1 MKFQL
6 NNYIS
11 EVENPLPI
19 YILAVTQTIVWAGL
33 YYIFPALL
41 AKWEL
46 NLGFSKTELT
56 SAFTTAILISS
67 VLAPI
72 VGRQIDKGHGQII
85 LIGSTILG
93 ASALFYL
100 SFISSFLMFY
110 LSWCVIGVALS
121 GCLYEPCFAYVT
133 KQRGEKSVNAIILI
147 TLFAGFAG
155 TISYPVANIIAD
167 LSNWQISL
175 RFFSIIILI
184 FVTPLLFL
192 ATNIEKKSLINSI
205 PKSIKQIDYKI
216 KNDLL
221 NLKFVFLF
229 IAFTTLAIAHG
240 SVVTHI
246 IPLLLE
252 RQIQPGNELLISSL
266 MGPMQVLGRI
276 IMIVLQKK
284 NLSIN
289 IISNLTFIL
298 KIVGII
304 CLLIADNNLY
314 MLLLFV
320 MFQGSGAGMT
330 SISRAVVTANIMGYD
345 RFASISGVMA
355 VGFIGGA
362 ALAPILGAQLWE
374 IGGYDLMLKI
384 VLIILTLGLAN
395 YLAALKLNKI

>member
-6 NNYIS
+6 NNYIN
-11 EVENPLPI
+11 EVDQPASI
-19 YILAVTQTIVWAGL
+19 YILAIFQTIVWAGL

-46 NLGFSKTELT
+46 NLGFSKIELT
-56 SAFTTAILISS
+56 SSFTTAILISS
-67 VLAPI
+67 ILAPF
-72 VGRQIDKGHGQII
+72 VGRKIDKGHGQTI

-93 ASALFYL
+93 AIALFFL
-100 SFISSFLMFY
+100 SFASSFLMFY
-110 LSWCVIGVALS
+110 LTWCVIGVALS
-121 GCLYEPCFAYVT
+121 GCLYEPCFAYVI

-155 TISYPVANIIAD
+155 TISFPVANMIAD
-167 LSNWQISL
+167 LSSWQISL
-175 RFFSIIILI
+175 RFFSILILI
-184 FVTPLLFL
+184 FVIPLLFL
-192 ATNIEKKSLINSI
+192 ATNIEKKSSFNSI
-205 PKSIKQIDYKI
+205 PKSIKKIDYKI

-221 NLKFVFLF
+221 NLKFIFLF
-229 IAFTTLAIAHG
+229 IAFTTLAVAHG
-240 SVVTHI
+240 SIVTHI

-252 RQIQPGNELLISSL
+252 RQIKPGNEILISSL

-276 IMIVLQKK
+276 LIIVLQKK

-298 KIVGII
+298 KIFAMI
-304 CLLIADNNLY
+304 CLLITDNNLY

-320 MFQGSGAGMT
+320 IFQGSGAGMT

-345 RFASISGVMA
+345 RFATISGVMA
-355 VGFIGGA
+355 VGFIGGN
-362 ALAPILGAQLWE
+362 ALGPIFGAQLWVF
-374 IGGYDLMLKI
+374 GGYDLMLKI
-384 VLIILTLGLAN
+384 VLVILTLGLAN